1 VLLKALSK
9 KLLTVLNA
17 GAAVELVLFP
27 NTVLAADVLAPVPP
41 LAIGRVPVTP
51 VLRGSPVALVN
62 VSDVGVPKAGVTR
75 VGEVAN
81 TLLPVPVLAIADTTP
96 DDACKDPVRLV
107 ANVVVPVAVN
117 VVNVAG
123 AGVVA
128 PIVALLIPLV
138 VIIASVLVPSVNVV
152 LLDCINKGK
161 NAVDVLFT
169 T

>member
-1 VLLKALSK
+1 M
-9 KLLTVLNA
+9 
-17 GAAVELVLFP
+17 
-27 NTVLAADVLAPVPP
+27 
-41 LAIGRVPVTP
+41 
-51 VLRGSPVALVN
+51 
-62 VSDVGVPKAGVTR
+62 
-75 VGEVAN
+75 GEVAN